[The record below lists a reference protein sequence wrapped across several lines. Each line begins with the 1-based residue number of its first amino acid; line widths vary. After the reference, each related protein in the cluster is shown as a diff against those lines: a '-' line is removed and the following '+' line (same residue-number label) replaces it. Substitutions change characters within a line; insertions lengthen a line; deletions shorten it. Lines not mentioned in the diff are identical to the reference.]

1 MKKLH
6 KLIIITYIGP
16 FVLTFFITLFI
27 LVMQFLWKYI
37 DDMVG
42 KGIEWNIIAELLFYA
57 TANLIPLAL
66 PLAILL
72 SSIMTFGNLGE
83 HYELVA
89 LKSAGLS
96 LQRIMLPLIIFI
108 IFISGAAFYFSNNI
122 WPVANL
128 KMATLLYDV
137 RQKKPSLDIKEKIY
151 YRGIEGYVIRVGKKD
166 KKGEDLEDI
175 TIYDHTESRG
185 NVKVVKAEKGKMKMS
200 RDKRFLFL
208 SLFDGQ
214 TYEDQKPPQSNP
226 KSHPFLRSRF
236 KEQKIMF
243 DLSAFAMMRTDEEL
257 FKDNYQML
265 NLAQLQEAEDTLEKK
280 FNERRQE
287 FSGNVKDRVFLVKDS
302 LKVPVSPAE
311 NPDKR
316 VFSIEHLNSGER
328 FAIYE
333 SALNMAR
340 NTRMYVSSLATDFE
354 SKKLSINR
362 HKIEWHRKFTLS
374 IACIVLFFIGAP
386 LGAII
391 RKGGLG
397 TPVVISVL
405 FFMIFHVL
413 SITGEKLVKESS
425 LEAYQGMWLATAC
438 LLPVGIFLTYKATS
452 DSPIMELDTY
462 KKIFDFVGN
471 KLFSKK
477 KDTGVS

>member
-6 KLIIITYIGP
+6 KLIILTYIGP

-42 KGIEWNIIAELLFYA
+42 KGIESYIIAELLFYA
-57 TANLIPLAL
+57 TANLVPLAL

-83 HYELVA
+83 NYELVA

-96 LQRIMLPLIIFI
+96 LQRIMFPLIIFI
-108 IFISGAAFYFSNNI
+108 VITSGAAFYFSNNI

-137 RQKKPSLDIKEKIY
+137 RQKKPSLDIKEKVY
-151 YRGIEGYVIRVGKKD
+151 YKGIEGYVIRIGKKD
-166 KKGEDLEDI
+166 KNGEDISDI
-175 TIYDHTESRG
+175 TIYDHSENRG
-185 NVKVVKAEKGKMKMS
+185 NVKVVKAEKGKMQMS
-200 RDKRFLFL
+200 SDKRYLFL
-208 SLFDGQ
+208 TLFDGRN
-214 TYEDQKPPQSNP
+214 YEEVKPKQGNTS
-226 KSHPFLRSRF
+226 SHPFFRSTF
-236 KEQKIMF
+236 KEERIRF
-243 DLSAFAMMRTDEEL
+243 DLAAFAMMRTDEEL

-265 NLAQLQEAEDTLEKK
+265 NLAQLEDAVDTLQTRLE
-280 FNERRQE
+280 ERKTE
-287 FSGNVKDRVFLVKDS
+287 FSKNIDDKIYFVRHRSGIPEVPDSVSFDFLKNS
-302 LKVPVSPAE
+302 RFSPAE
-311 NPDKR
+311 KYAMFD
-316 VFSIEHLNSGER
+316 V
-328 FAIYE
+328 
-333 SALNMAR
+333 ALNLAR
-340 NTRMYVSSLATDFE
+340 NSKVYVTALKNDFE
-354 SKKLSINR
+354 SKRISINR

-397 TPVVISVL
+397 MPVVISVL

-425 LEAYQGMWLATAC
+425 LEAYQGMWLATFC

-452 DSPIMELDTY
+452 DSPIMEMDTY
-462 KKIFDFVGN
+462 RKIFDLIKGR
-471 KLFSKK
+471 LFPVKNLVK
-477 KDTGVS
+477 

>member
-6 KLIIITYIGP
+6 KLIVLTYIGP

-42 KGIEWNIIAELLFYA
+42 KGLEWYIIAELLFYA
-57 TANLIPLAL
+57 TANLVPLAL

-96 LQRIMLPLIIFI
+96 LQRIMFPLIIFI
-108 IFISGAAFYFSNNI
+108 ILTSGAAFYFSNNI

-128 KMATLLYDV
+128 KMASLLYDV

-151 YRGIEGYVIRVGKKD
+151 YKGIEGYVIRIGKKH
-166 KKGEDLEDI
+166 KNGEDLEDV
-175 TIYDHTESRG
+175 TIYDHTENRG
-185 NVKVVKAEKGKMKMS
+185 NVKVVKAETGKMQMS
-200 RDKRFLFL
+200 ADKRFLYL
-208 SLFDGQ
+208 TLYDGRN
-214 TYEDQKPPQSNP
+214 YEEVRPSETTR
-226 KSHPFLRSRF
+226 KSHPLFRSKF
-236 KEQKIMF
+236 KEEKMRF

-265 NLAQLQEAEDTLEKK
+265 NLAQLKEAVDTLKVK
-280 FNERRQE
+280 FVERQKE
-287 FSGNVKDRVFLVKDS
+287 FAANVDQKIFFLKDS
-302 LKVPVSPAE
+302 LTIPAADTLL
-311 NPDKR
+311 P
-316 VFSIEHLNSGER
+316 
-328 FAIYE
+328 
-333 SALNMAR
+333 
-340 NTRMYVSSLATDFE
+340 ATDFTVSDRFSSTE
-354 SKKLSINR
+354 KFAIFEIALNLTRNTKVYVSALAGDFDSKRLSINR

-405 FFMIFHVL
+405 FFMVFHVL
-413 SITGEKLVKESS
+413 SITGEKLVKENS
-425 LEAYQGMWLATAC
+425 LEAFQGMWLATAC

-452 DSPIMELDTY
+452 DSPIMEMDTY
-462 KKIFDFVGN
+462 KKVFDFIGN
-471 KLFSKK
+471 KLFPKK
-477 KDTGVS
+477 EM

>member
-1 MKKLH
+1 
-6 KLIIITYIGP
+6 
-16 FVLTFFITLFI
+16 
-27 LVMQFLWKYI
+27 
-37 DDMVG
+37 MVG
-42 KGIEWNIIAELLFYA
+42 KGIEWYIIAELLFFA
-57 TANLIPLAL
+57 TANLVPLAL

-108 IFISGAAFYFSNNI
+108 IITSGAAFYFSNNI

-151 YRGIEGYVIRVGKKD
+151 YKGIEGYVIRIGKKNKNGD
-166 KKGEDLEDI
+166 GLEDI
-175 TIYDHTESRG
+175 TIYDHSEGRG
-185 NVKVVKAEKGKMKMS
+185 NVKVIRAETGKMEMS
-200 RDKRFLFL
+200 ADKRYLNL
-208 SLFDGQ
+208 SLYNGRN
-214 TYEDQKPPQSNP
+214 YEEVKPSPNNTGAHS
-226 KSHPFLRSRF
+226 FFRSKF
-236 KEQKIMF
+236 KEEKMRF

-265 NLAQLQEAEDTLEKK
+265 NLAQLEEAVDTLKLKFEARKK
-280 FNERRQE
+280 E
-287 FSGNVKDRVFLVKDS
+287 FSDNIDGKIFFLKDS
-302 LKVPVSPAE
+302 LKIPELTMDSVK
-311 NPDKR
+311 PDFLSLSRLSSVEK
-316 VFSIEHLNSGER
+316 
-328 FAIYE
+328 FAIFEIALNITRNSKVYV
-333 SALNMAR
+333 SALK
-340 NTRMYVSSLATDFE
+340 SDFE
-354 SKKLSINR
+354 SKQLSINR

-397 TPVVISVL
+397 TPVVISIL
-405 FFMIFHVL
+405 FFMVFHVL
-413 SITGEKLVKESS
+413 SITGEKLVKENS
-425 LEAYQGMWLATAC
+425 LEAHQGMWLATIC

-452 DSPIMELDTY
+452 DSPIMEMDTY
-462 KKIFDFVGN
+462 KKILDFIGN
-471 KLFSKK
+471 KIFPKK
-477 KDTGVS
+477 EP